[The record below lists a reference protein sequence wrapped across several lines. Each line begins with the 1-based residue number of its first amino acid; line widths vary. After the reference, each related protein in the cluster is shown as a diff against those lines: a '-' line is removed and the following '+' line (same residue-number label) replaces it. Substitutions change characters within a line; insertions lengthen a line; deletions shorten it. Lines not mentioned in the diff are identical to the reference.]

1 MIKNILVPID
11 YSQASLN
18 AFETAIS
25 IATANNAQLQILHV
39 NDTLPGVEESFA
51 PEKTKGIID
60 AMAGRIYIQHGIQT
74 KVIFAEGISG
84 QIIVKTAWEN
94 KIDLVIM
101 GTHGVSGFRDF
112 IIGSTSYYVIKR
124 ASCPVLL
131 IPEGKK
137 WFEFNKILFPVRP
150 SLFSFRLFKVVDDI
164 IKQNKEACKVQILG
178 ISTDRYA
185 RDIPQLYSMAR
196 KLKDKKSGSNT
207 DILFS
212 TSKNIN
218 ISASVLARVNES
230 KADLIIISPGVDVPS
245 KPFFVGPFSQRIIN
259 HANIPVLS
267 ILKTSEN

>member
-25 IATANNAQLQILHV
+25 IAAVNNAVIQILHV
-39 NDTLPGVEESFA
+39 NDTLTAVEDSFSPGNA
-51 PEKTKGIID
+51 TGIFD
-60 AMAGRIYIQHGIQT
+60 AMAGKIFIQHGIQT
-74 KVIFAEGISG
+74 KVIFAEGIPG
-84 QIIVKTAWEN
+84 QTIVKTVWEN

-112 IIGSTSYYVIKR
+112 FIGSTSYYVIKR

-137 WFEFNKILFPVRP
+137 WNEFNKILFPVRP
-150 SLFSFRLFKVVDDI
+150 SLFSFNLYKVVNDI
-164 IKQNKEACKVQILG
+164 IKQNKNACKVQILG

-185 RDIPQLYSMAR
+185 RDMPQLFSMTR
-196 KLKDKKSGSNT
+196 KLKDKNPGSKIE
-207 DILFS
+207 ILFS
-212 TSKNIN
+212 ALKNIN
-218 ISASVLARVNES
+218 ISESVLARANES

-259 HANIPVLS
+259 YAKIPLLS
-267 ILKTSEN
+267 ILKTSET